1 MFKSNIASESNASIG
16 GVLLKDYLLLL
27 QDELQPVQLQDR
39 LSKYSIYLKEHK
51 FHEFRIMVPYETPEL
66 ILQTI
71 QNFINQQN
79 IKGAIRNYLPINN
92 QTKFD
97 KELKEN
103 PNLAFKSWLCVLPSP
118 DYRYESLRKR
128 IWEMAK
134 DGKALMI
141 LMPERVNEWRGK
153 TSYLKRMHLKGASFA
168 MSASSNFRWGF
179 WHKKNLKEIHEN
191 KLVTMWITPQ
201 IYDVHSSEHQRDAK
215 IKLDII
221 TSIDTMPNDL

>member
-1 MFKSNIASESNASIG
+1 MNSVSNESIG

-27 QDELQPVQLQDR
+27 VDELELGNIQDR
-39 LSKYSIYLKEHK
+39 LLKYSIYLQEHK

-71 QNFINQQN
+71 QDFINKQP
-79 IKGAIRNYLPINN
+79 IPGALRNYLPINN

-97 KELKEN
+97 RELKEN
-103 PNLAFKSWLCVLPSP
+103 PSLAFKSWLCVLPSP

-168 MSASSNFRWGF
+168 MSASAQFRWGF

-191 KLVTMWITPQ
+191 KLVTMWITPK
-201 IYDVHSSEHQRDAK
+201 IYDVNSSEHQRDAK

-221 TSIDTMPNDL
+221 TSIDTVPNDL